1 MNAVNWVNEVNRLNW
16 VNGRDLVGRVSCVN
30 GINWVNGANL
40 LTLVNWVSW
49 MNEVN
54 GLTLLGPYTSAK
66 NLTFPNYKFGKGNY
80 AFYPIKLSH
89 FAEKNEVRQKYQNF
103 IS

>member
-1 MNAVNWVNEVNRLNW
+1 MNGVNWVNEVNRLNW

-54 GLTLLGPYTSAK
+54 GLTLFDRIPFQIHKKVDFSQVWKREVCFLPYK
-66 NLTFPNYKFGKGNY
+66 
-80 AFYPIKLSH
+80 
-89 FAEKNEVRQKYQNF
+89 V
-103 IS
+103 ISFCRKK